1 MNLNHLH
8 DSFFTDI
15 SLLILYEVFVTFK
28 KIGKNIQL
36 KKKFFFEKFRGDLT
50 SRLAYLETFRKNLIL
65 R

>member
-15 SLLILYEVFVTFK
+15 SLLILYEVYVTFK

-36 KKKFFFEKFRGDLT
+36 KKKIFFEKFQGDLT